1 MQCAAARPFC
11 PDQMPQASD
20 TLDTIPWHSRR
31 HDVLNRIQFV
41 MRVTFPLSLG
51 KLLSLIFIP
60 LVLMAYAVLSQAQA
74 GPPATPPAAQ
84 TMMPVESKVSDDY
97 VIGPGDS
104 LQIFVWRN
112 PELTATVPVRPD
124 GKISTPLVED
134 MVAVGKTPS
143 QLARDIE
150 KVLGEYVRSP
160 QINVIVTQPNSAFS
174 QVKVIGQVLRPQSIA
189 YRDGLK
195 VLDAVLAVGGLAP
208 FAAGNRAKIMRNVN
222 GKSTEIKVK
231 LSSLVNDGDMRQNIA
246 LQPGDVI
253 VIPESRF

>member
-1 MQCAAARPFC
+1 
-11 PDQMPQASD
+11 
-20 TLDTIPWHSRR
+20 
-31 HDVLNRIQFV
+31 
-41 MRVTFPLSLG
+41 MRVNVPLSFG
-51 KLLSLIFIP
+51 KLLTLVCIPLIFI
-60 LVLMAYAVLSQAQA
+60 VSAAFSQAQA
-74 GPPATPPAAQ
+74 AAAATPLPVTTGVPA
-84 TMMPVESKVSDDY
+84 ESKVSDDY

-134 MVAVGKTPS
+134 MIAVGKTPS

-208 FAAGNRAKIMRNVN
+208 FAAGNRAKIMRTVN

-231 LSSLVNDGDMRQNIA
+231 LSALVNDGDMRQNLA